1 MFIDDDIISNLEII
15 YSFFGMMLVYFIS
28 YIFMKRNKIE
38 ENDLKRV
45 RWMAFG
51 ISLIIVGVARVILLS
66 DQGYLMSGEWKR
78 KLTFSIKN
86 VESVAINANIKLVFY
101 FPIFDQFLSRR
112 LGDL

>member
-28 YIFMKRNKIE
+28 YAFMKKNKIE

-45 RWMAFG
+45 KWMAFG

-66 DQGYLMSGEWKR
+66 D
-78 KLTFSIKN
+78 
-86 VESVAINANIKLVFY
+86 
-101 FPIFDQFLSRR
+101 
-112 LGDL
+112 

>member
-66 DQGYLMSGEWKR
+66 D
-78 KLTFSIKN
+78 
-86 VESVAINANIKLVFY
+86 
-101 FPIFDQFLSRR
+101 
-112 LGDL
+112 